1 MVIEIKDLVKNYKEL
16 VALDHFNL
24 EIKEGERL
32 ALLGPNGCGKTTA
45 INCIMGLLKF
55 HSGSVKV
62 FGEEMGPDKN
72 QIKARIGLVPQEIVV
87 SDNLNVRENIDY
99 FCGLYIKDSIKR
111 KQMVKDAIQFTQLK
125 DYQKF
130 FPKKLSGGLKR
141 RLNIACG
148 IAHRPELLILDEP
161 TVAVDAQTRN
171 FILNEI
177 KTLAKQGTT
186 ILYTTHYLDEV
197 EQVAEKIVIMEKGKA
212 IANGSADELKE
223 MISTKE
229 IITLKLEDGLDLSD
243 RFKEIDNVSN
253 VAFDKGFYRI
263 SFKKGKNN
271 LKHLIDFMSEHGVRY
286 DTIYSERPSLEDVF
300 LSLTGKDLRE

>member
-1 MVIEIKDLVKNYKEL
+1 MVIEIKDLVKKYKDIT
-16 VALDHFNL
+16 ALDGFDL
-24 EIKEGERL
+24 DIKEGERL

-55 HSGSVKV
+55 NSGSVKV
-62 FGEEMGPDKN
+62 FGEEMGPGKN
-72 QIKARIGLVPQEIVV
+72 NIKARIGLVPQEIVV
-87 SDNLNVRENIDY
+87 SENLTVRENVDY
-99 FCGLYIKDSIKR
+99 FCGLYVKNSIKR
-111 KQMVKDAIQFTQLK
+111 KELVEDALKFTQLN
-125 DYQKF
+125 DYRKF

-148 IAHRPELLILDEP
+148 IAHKPDLLILDEP

-171 FILNEI
+171 FILHEI
-177 KTLAKQGTT
+177 KKLSDDGTT

-197 EQVAEKIVIMEKGKA
+197 EQVAEKIVIMEKGKS
-212 IANGSADELKE
+212 IAKGSADELKD

-229 IITLKLEDGLDLSD
+229 IITLKLENSSDLSD
-243 RFKEIDNVSN
+243 KLREIENVSD
-253 VAFDKGFYRI
+253 VVFEKGLYKIF
-263 SFKKGKNN
+263 FNKGKNN
-271 LKHLIDFMSEHGVRY
+271 LKHLIDFISRMDFKY

>member
-1 MVIEIKDLVKNYKEL
+1 MVIELKDLVKKYKEL

-55 HSGSVKV
+55 NSGSVKV
-62 FGEEMGPDKN
+62 FGEEMGPGKSH
-72 QIKARIGLVPQEIVV
+72 IKARIGLVPQEIVV
-87 SDNLNVRENIDY
+87 SDNLNVYENIDY
-99 FCGLYIKDSIKR
+99 FCGLYVKDSIKR
-111 KQMVKDAIQFTQLK
+111 REMVEDAIKFTQLK
-125 DYQKF
+125 DYKKF

-171 FILNEI
+171 FILSEI
-177 KTLAKQGTT
+177 KTLSDNGTT

-197 EQVAEKIVIMEKGKA
+197 EQVAEKIVIMELGKA
-212 IANGSADELKE
+212 IACGSADELKE

-229 IITLKLEDGLDLSD
+229 IITLKLEDSSDLSEQ
-243 RFKEIDNVSN
+243 FKNIENVSD
-253 VAFDKGFYRI
+253 VAFDKGVYKI

-271 LKHLIDFMSEHGVRY
+271 LKNLIDYISINDFRY

-300 LSLTGKDLRE
+300 